1 MIAFILAT
9 KKEKLLSLLS
19 KSADENNL
27 MVNEAVRNANR
38 RNEATRTSFKMRK
51 KMFGINETKQFKSLK
66 KYELLL
72 K

>member
-27 MVNEAVRNANR
+27 MINEAVRNANR
-38 RNEATRTSFKMRK
+38 RNEATRTFKMRK
-51 KMFGINETKQFKSLK
+51 KMFLMNLTKQFKSLRNTNFF
-66 KYELLL
+66 
-72 K
+72 

>member
-27 MVNEAVRNANR
+27 MINEAVGNANR

-51 KMFGINETKQFKSLK
+51 KMFLMNLTKQFKSLRNTNFF
-66 KYELLL
+66 
-72 K
+72 

>member
-27 MVNEAVRNANR
+27 MINEAVRNANQ

-51 KMFGINETKQFKSLK
+51 KMFLMNLTKQFKSLQNTNFF
-66 KYELLL
+66 
-72 K
+72 